1 VIRLERPAVPEV
13 LRSTGARLGLWNR
26 RRTRAATPPELD
38 QFLYGAEVFDALIA
52 MSYTWENLLPAR
64 ADRIRAKGNHTPPLI
79 MHPPG
84 TDSTGVKRLREHGT
98 GYRTRA

>member
-1 VIRLERPAVPEV
+1 MIRLERPAVPEV

-64 ADRIRAKGNHTPPLI
+64 ADRIRAKGNRFPIERPDRASRRRSPT
-79 MHPPG
+79 
-84 TDSTGVKRLREHGT
+84 TTSTSR
-98 GYRTRA
+98 